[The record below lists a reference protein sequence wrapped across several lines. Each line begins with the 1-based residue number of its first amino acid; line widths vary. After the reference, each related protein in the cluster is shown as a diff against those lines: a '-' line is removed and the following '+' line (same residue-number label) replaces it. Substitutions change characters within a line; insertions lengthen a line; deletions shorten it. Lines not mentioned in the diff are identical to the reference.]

1 MKKRLTSNSIL
12 AIPYDKGT
20 GFCLMRSTSYSL
32 KISRILAGNQF
43 TRIDDRK
50 DMVLSEENTFRNKLA
65 VLNKAGK
72 ISDVFYQ
79 KVRPVGSQP
88 ARFYVLA

>member
-1 MKKRLTSNSIL
+1 M
-12 AIPYDKGT
+12 
-20 GFCLMRSTSYSL
+20 
-32 KISRILAGNQF
+32 LAGNQF